1 MTTSRMRKVNE
12 ALREIL
18 AEAISSDM
26 KDPRIGFVTITQ
38 VDTAPDLRA
47 AKVYV
52 SVLGSEEDKAET
64 LAGLESAQGFLQSRI
79 GGEMQIK
86 RTPTLSF
93 HYDDTIERG
102 DRISRLLED

>member
-12 ALREIL
+12 ALREVL
-18 AEAISSDM
+18 AEAISAEM
-26 KDPRIGFVTITQ
+26 KDPRIGFVTVTQ

-52 SVLGSEEDKAET
+52 SVLGTEEEKTET

-79 GGEMQIK
+79 GSEMEIK
-86 RTPTLSF
+86 RTPTLSY

>member
-1 MTTSRMRKVNE
+1 MRKVNE

-18 AEAISSDM
+18 AQAISSEM
-26 KDPRIGFVTITQ
+26 KDPRIGFVTVTQ
-38 VDTAPDLRA
+38 VDTAPDLRS

-52 SVLGSEEDKAET
+52 SVMGDDEAKSET

-79 GGEMQIK
+79 ADGMKLK
-86 RTPTLSF
+86 RTPSLRF
-93 HYDDTIERG
+93 EYDETIERG